1 MVISIGRRQFISAL
15 GGAAVVRPLAA
26 HAQQPVMPVIGFLS
40 SAAFNAYG
48 EGMPAFRRGLNE
60 TGFIEGQNVAI
71 EYRSAE
77 GQYDR
82 LPALASDLVG
92 RKVPSS
98 LRQAASRPRSRPKQ
112 QPRLS
117 DSLRHGL

>member
-1 MVISIGRRQFISAL
+1 MAISIGRRQFISAL
-15 GGAAVVRPLAA
+15 GGAAVARPLAA

-48 EGMPAFRRGLNE
+48 EGVPAFRRGLNE
-60 TGFIEGQNVAI
+60 TGFIEGHNVAI

-92 RKVPSS
+92 RKVSV
-98 LRQAASRPRSRPKQ
+98 LATAGGIRPRSRPKQ
-112 QPRLS
+112 QPRLF
-117 DSLRHGL
+117 R